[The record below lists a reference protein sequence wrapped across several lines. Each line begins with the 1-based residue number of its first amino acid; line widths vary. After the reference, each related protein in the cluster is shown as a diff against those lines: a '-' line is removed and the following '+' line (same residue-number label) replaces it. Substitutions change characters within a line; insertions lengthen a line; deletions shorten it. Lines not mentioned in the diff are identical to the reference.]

1 MLRILFLLFL
11 IFNSYNSIAQEL
23 NCTVT
28 VNSRQVEGSEKTMF
42 EDLQRAVSE
51 FVNNRKWTNDQ
62 FKIEEKIEC
71 NILINLSDRISTNKF
86 KGTIQIQARRPI
98 FGTNYY
104 SPTMNVLDK
113 NFTFEYNQFEPLQY
127 TETSYDGELPA
138 ILSFYVY
145 LILGFDYD
153 SFSLEGGTPYFQTA
167 MKILNNA
174 QSSNETGWKAFE
186 DQSNRYWLIENYMNG
201 QFKPLRKLYYEYHRK
216 GFDVMSTNPAEGTKA
231 ISDGLMALK
240 PIHSVK
246 PSSYNLQVFF
256 NAKKDEIIQLYKG
269 STTANKQ
276 EIVSLLSLI
285 DPGNANNYQKILS
298 NK

>member
-1 MLRILFLLFL
+1 MRILVLTILF
-11 IFNSYNSIAQEL
+11 SIGFSAISQEL

-62 FKIEEKIEC
+62 YKIEEKIEC
-71 NILINLSDRISTNKF
+71 NILINLSERLSTNKF
-86 KGTIQIQARRPI
+86 KGTIQIQARRPV

-113 NFTFEYNQFEPLQY
+113 NFAFEYNQFEPLQFS
-127 TETSYDGELPA
+127 ENSYNGELPA

-145 LILGFDYD
+145 MILGFDYD
-153 SFSLEGGTPYFQTA
+153 SYSLEGGTPYFQTA
-167 MKILNNA
+167 MKVLNNA
-174 QSSNETGWKAFE
+174 QTSSEKGWKAFE
-186 DQSNRYWLIENYMNG
+186 DQMNRYWLVENHMNG
-201 QFKPLRKLYYEYHRK
+201 QFKPLRKLYYEYHIK
-216 GFDVMSTNPAEGTKA
+216 GFDVLSTKQAEGTQA
-231 ISDGLMALK
+231 ITDGLMALK
-240 PIHSVK
+240 PIQSVK

-276 EIVSLLSLI
+276 EMVTLLSLI